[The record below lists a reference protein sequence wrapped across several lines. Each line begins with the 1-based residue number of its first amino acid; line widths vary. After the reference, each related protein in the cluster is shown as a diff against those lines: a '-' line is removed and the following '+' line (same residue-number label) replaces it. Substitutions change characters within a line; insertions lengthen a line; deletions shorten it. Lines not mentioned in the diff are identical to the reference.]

1 MKLVHINLNEGILV
15 DAINCTEWVIESPE
29 YFSEY
34 VMELAGQV
42 EGKEGRFVLSD
53 NEKEVDISKNV
64 ELIFNIFA
72 LDINER
78 KLISKLY
85 AFENDVKM
93 YGTQTWLNRLM
104 NMKMFENDVKM
115 YGS

>member
-72 LDINER
+72 LDINEKKTDQQTLYGIGKAYCGR
-78 KLISKLY
+78 TILCENPGNEAIS
-85 AFENDVKM
+85 ARVFI
-93 YGTQTWLNRLM
+93 TA
-104 NMKMFENDVKM
+104 
-115 YGS
+115 

>member
-42 EGKEGRFVLSD
+42 EQNEFKTNGLEYYRRNKNGK
-53 NEKEVDISKNV
+53 
-64 ELIFNIFA
+64 
-72 LDINER
+72 
-78 KLISKLY
+78 
-85 AFENDVKM
+85 
-93 YGTQTWLNRLM
+93 T
-104 NMKMFENDVKM
+104 
-115 YGS
+115 

>member
-53 NEKEVDISKNV
+53 NEKEVDISKTDQQTLYRIGKAYCGRTILCENPG
-64 ELIFNIFA
+64 
-72 LDINER
+72 NEA
-78 KLISKLY
+78 IS
-85 AFENDVKM
+85 ARVFI
-93 YGTQTWLNRLM
+93 TA
-104 NMKMFENDVKM
+104 
-115 YGS
+115 

>member
-42 EGKEGRFVLSD
+42 GR
-53 NEKEVDISKNV
+53 KRRQIR
-64 ELIFNIFA
+64 II
-72 LDINER
+72 R
-78 KLISKLY
+78 
-85 AFENDVKM
+85 
-93 YGTQTWLNRLM
+93 
-104 NMKMFENDVKM
+104 
-115 YGS
+115 

>member
-72 LDINER
+72 LYGIGKAYCGRTILCENPGNEA
-78 KLISKLY
+78 IS
-85 AFENDVKM
+85 ARVFI
-93 YGTQTWLNRLM
+93 TA
-104 NMKMFENDVKM
+104 
-115 YGS
+115 

>member
-53 NEKEVDISKNV
+53 NEKEVDISKLN
-64 ELIFNIFA
+64 NIQQEMYNKA
-72 LDINER
+72 VSLSDEIDKER
-78 KLISKLY
+78 G
-85 AFENDVKM
+85 V
-93 YGTQTWLNRLM
+93 
-104 NMKMFENDVKM
+104 
-115 YGS
+115 GSGR

>member
-53 NEKEVDISKNV
+53 NEKEVDISDQQTLYGIGKAYCGRTILCENPG
-64 ELIFNIFA
+64 
-72 LDINER
+72 NEA
-78 KLISKLY
+78 IS
-85 AFENDVKM
+85 ARVFI
-93 YGTQTWLNRLM
+93 TA
-104 NMKMFENDVKM
+104 
-115 YGS
+115 